1 MSLDNVVNM
10 DSRTVVSG
18 ISFGSSTIDSAQTIA
33 FLASAQRR
41 NENSALI
48 LRSLLADDGSINKEH
63 QIRSF
68 LTDLK
73 ARHDLNVREIK
84 LRELDEWNVSGLEI
98 HDLIRSIFRIIGAK
112 VEIENREV
120 ATWTQPM
127 VQPSQEGLCAMIGKV
142 IDGVL
147 HFAIQAKLECGN
159 FDVVEFAPTV
169 QCLTGNYRGVEQA
182 PPFLDYVLSVGK
194 EQIWIDSMQS
204 EEGGDSTESRIAIW
218 SFLQGM
224 I

>member
-1 MSLDNVVNM
+1 M
-10 DSRTVVSG
+10 
-18 ISFGSSTIDSAQTIA
+18 
-33 FLASAQRR
+33 
-41 NENSALI
+41 
-48 LRSLLADDGSINKEH
+48 K
-63 QIRSF
+63 
-68 LTDLK
+68 
-73 ARHDLNVREIK
+73 
-84 LRELDEWNVSGLEI
+84 
-98 HDLIRSIFRIIGAK
+98 
-112 VEIENREV
+112 NREV

-159 FDVVEFAPTV
+159 FDVVEVAPTV

-204 EEGGDSTESRIAIW
+204 EEGDSTESRIAIW